1 MALFFCHKIFL
12 MKFIC
17 IDFNSFS
24 LVLDLESNDR
34 NGISK
39 NTFQHIHFY
48 AYGHFLYL
56 LILCTVCFCDILY
69 NLHKD
74 KFVRPYGVRIC
85 EKAQAPYHRISH
97 SGSIPCT
104 FPVRNSFLLSYPCY
118 KLIVSFLLDL
128 I

>member
-24 LVLDLESNDR
+24 LVLDLYSNNIDA
-34 NGISK
+34 ILK
-39 NTFQHIHFY
+39 NTLEYLHFY
-48 AYGHFLYL
+48 AYGHFRYL
-56 LILCTVCFCDILY
+56 LILCTVCFCDILE

-74 KFVRPYGVRIC
+74 KLVRPYGVRIC

-97 SGSIPCT
+97 SGPIPCT
-104 FPVRNSFLLSYPCY
+104 FPVRNSFLLSYPY
-118 KLIVSFLLDL
+118 Y
-128 I
+128 

>member
-1 MALFFCHKIFL
+1 MALFFCYKIFL

-39 NTFQHIHFY
+39 NTFQHIYFY

-56 LILCTVCFCDILY
+56 LILCTVCFCDIL
-69 NLHKD
+69 
-74 KFVRPYGVRIC
+74 
-85 EKAQAPYHRISH
+85 
-97 SGSIPCT
+97 
-104 FPVRNSFLLSYPCY
+104 
-118 KLIVSFLLDL
+118 
-128 I
+128 

>member
-1 MALFFCHKIFL
+1 

-39 NTFQHIHFY
+39 NTFQHIHYY

-56 LILCTVCFCDILY
+56 LILCTVCFCDIL
-69 NLHKD
+69 
-74 KFVRPYGVRIC
+74 
-85 EKAQAPYHRISH
+85 
-97 SGSIPCT
+97 
-104 FPVRNSFLLSYPCY
+104 
-118 KLIVSFLLDL
+118 
-128 I
+128 